1 MALKTDNSITTV
13 SAYDILGIAP
23 NAPQRDIHAALRNL
37 ALAWHP
43 DRVPAFRRGEA
54 TLRFQSI
61 MDAYNKIRTP
71 DTRKAYDATLF
82 SLGGSLKKYGG
93 RVTAKPRND
102 NLPFTLKAK
111 AWFKALETVF
121 WPVRGKN

>member
-1 MALKTDNSITTV
+1 MALKTDHSITTV

-23 NAPQRDIHAALRNL
+23 TAPQRDIHAALRNL

-71 DTRKAYDATLF
+71 DSRKSYDETLYA
-82 SLGGSLKKYGG
+82 LGGI
-93 RVTAKPRND
+93 RKPIRLTPKND
-102 NLPFTLKAK
+102 NLPLALKAK

-121 WPVRGKN
+121 WPVRSKN